1 MSLNRIIISSIVFCN
16 LVFASFPQREGPDED
31 VKIDLHSPR
40 AVPTRP
46 YSNPASP
53 RFLGSSKTA
62 SAGLPSILETKKYSI
77 VPCLNLRT
85 PLTEIQNAQMPQT
98 LTAVGKEDTIISTL
112 LGTHRVPNSP
122 RSKVQQK
129 IKSQEGLRDFKR
141 EVKSYRPTTLE
152 RGEQQKKALSLIR
165 QMLKESDQAKVAEL
179 KAKLAE
185 DYTIYKEMLEQQKAY
200 EVKQKQGPAT
210 VEDHKKALAQ
220 LQSKHFAAAQGSV
233 NTWLETEMGVKHPS
247 LLQEKRG

>member
-1 MSLNRIIISSIVFCN
+1 
-16 LVFASFPQREGPDED
+16 

-62 SAGLPSILETKKYSI
+62 SAGLPSTLETKKYSI

-98 LTAVGKEDTIISTL
+98 VAAVGKDLDKEDTKISRL
-112 LGTHRVPNSP
+112 LGTHPVPNSP
-122 RSKVQQK
+122 RSTLQQK
-129 IKSQEGLRDFKR
+129 INAQEGLRDFKR
-141 EVKSYRPTTLE
+141 RVKSYRPTTLE
-152 RGEQQKKALSLIR
+152 RGEQQKKALSLIK
-165 QMLKESDQAKVAEL
+165 QMLEESDQAKVAEL

-185 DYTIYKEMLEQQKAY
+185 DYTIYKEMLKQQKAY

-247 LLQEKRG
+247 SLQEKRG